1 MLYGIKQGVS
11 EFVYNKAVS
20 YENTLASNN
29 QKGNIY
35 FSYPIFEMNGEKQVI
50 KIMILSTKGIVV
62 LIENDV
68 ERNIVNRHI
77 TKILMDVENIA
88 LKVLNRESNIFEVQ
102 KISSFNIED
111 YLKQENIIEEND
123 VALLNSRVQNAF
135 GLSEKDNRMVK
146 RVDSLGNKIRL
157 RNDQINL
164 FDSNQFDAIY
174 SENKT
179 NTIIFGLA
187 GSGKT
192 IILVKKMAYMH
203 YQFPDFKMAYVFF
216 TVSLKQYITDLFV
229 KFYKDFNPAGT
240 PNLEKLLFLPAWGNS
255 TDVGFYSMMC
265 SLNNVEIKKF
275 RELWEQHSLK
285 TISVDFL
292 EKVKDIECER
302 VFDHVFVDEAQDF
315 PSVYFDMIKKSLKQH
330 GNITYAYDELQ
341 SLYEKAD
348 LPNPTKLFG
357 KNFKKIELRRS
368 YRSPKEIL
376 VTAHSLGLGI
386 YKKNEAGESDLPIN
400 MINNPN
406 TWESI
411 GYKVVGG
418 ELKYGKYVELDRDDE
433 IPAKFNESIDFR
445 EVLSEEEQY
454 LYVANEIIHLIKD
467 EDIVA
472 KDILIIDFAS
482 IKVNDNYS
490 SFKTIFFEQKSKV
503 DGFENINLNLVN
515 KDNRLH
521 FRVENSVPYTTIF
534 RAKGNESNVV
544 FLLNSNVMKS
554 ASVFSRNRLF
564 TGITRSKFKV
574 YILGTSGIN
583 ELKKEYQLVKDNN
596 YVMKFKYPTRE
607 ELKQINAIAK
617 EQIKSVDS
625 YNKIVELFKDVQT
638 NKELAKELLLTQ
650 FGVGSLEELM
660 EYLKD
665 DEKNWL

>member
-11 EFVYNKAVS
+11 EFVYNMAVS
-20 YENTLASNN
+20 YDNALTSNN
-29 QKGNIY
+29 QKVNIY
-35 FSYPIFEMNGEKQVI
+35 FSYPVFEMNGERQVI
-50 KIMILSTKGIVV
+50 KIMILSTKGIIV
-62 LIENDV
+62 LIEDDA

-88 LKVLNRESNIFEVQ
+88 LKVLNRESNVYEVH
-102 KISSFNIED
+102 KIDSFNID
-111 YLKQENIIEEND
+111 TYLKQENIIEEND
-123 VALLNSRVQNAF
+123 INLLNSRIQNAF
-135 GLSEKDNRMVK
+135 SLNDKDS
-146 RVDSLGNKIRL
+146 RVIKKADSLGNKIRV
-157 RNDQINL
+157 RNEQINL

-216 TVSLKQYITDLFV
+216 TVSLKQYITDLFI
-229 KFYKDFNPAGT
+229 KFYKDFNPSGT
-240 PNLEKLLFLPAWGNS
+240 PNLEKLLFLPAWGTSAN
-255 TDVGFYSMMC
+255 VGFYSLMC
-265 SLNNVEIKKF
+265 SLNNVEIKKY
-275 RELWEQHSLK
+275 REFYVRNSLQ
-285 TISVDFL
+285 TISIDFL
-292 EKVKDIECER
+292 EKVKNIECER

-348 LPNPTKLFG
+348 LPNPKHLFG
-357 KNFKKIELRRS
+357 NNYKKVELKRS

-386 YKKNEAGESDLPIN
+386 YKRNEAGETELPIN
-400 MINNPN
+400 MISDPK

-411 GYKVVGG
+411 GYKVIGG
-418 ELKYGKYVELDRDDE
+418 ELKHGKYVELDRADE
-433 IPAKFNESIDFR
+433 IPSKFNESIDFR
-445 EVLSEEEQY
+445 EVSSEEEQY
-454 LYVANEIIHLIKD
+454 SYVANEIFHLIKN
-467 EDIVA
+467 EDILP
-472 KDILIIDFAS
+472 KDILIIDFDS
-482 IKVNDNYS
+482 IKVNENYS
-490 SFKTIFFEQKSKV
+490 NFKSIFFDFKSKV
-503 DGFENINLNLVN
+503 DCSENINLNLVN
-515 KDNRLH
+515 KDNRLR

-544 FLLNSNVMKS
+544 FLLNTDVMKS

-564 TGITRSKFKV
+564 TGITRSRFKV
-574 YILGTSGIN
+574 YILGSSGIS
-583 ELKKEYQLVKDNN
+583 ELKQEYQVVKNNN
-596 YVMKFKYPTRE
+596 YVMKFKYPTKE

-625 YNKIVELFKDVQT
+625 FNKIIELFKDVQT
-638 NKELAKELLLTQ
+638 NKELTKELLLTQ
-650 FGVGSLEELM
+650 MGFGSLEELM

-665 DEKNWL
+665 DEKN